1 LHGGEFESFFTTLI
15 QPPSEDYLNELA
27 FFLCVGEQAPFSSA
41 ADVDELSPHD
51 RNFWVKKLSEL
62 YKKQSEEMEK
72 AKAKSKGKR

>member
-1 LHGGEFESFFTTLI
+1 
-15 QPPSEDYLNELA
+15 
-27 FFLCVGEQAPFSSA
+27 VGEQAPFSSA